1 MTEFRTEGV
10 LDIVLDQQSLK
21 DARSTVEKEIGDVTV
36 SVESDDIATGGGVT
50 NVTDGGMSARGSTT
64 SVTGLNSTLSRQ
76 TGVMESM
83 VALGEERNELLAETV
98 DLLDDE
104 FASGGVLSIGG
115 GPGGPGSGPSPG
127 DDTDIMEGAIGGGA
141 ARGLPSAAKI
151 AAGVTAPVIGAVA
164 GAAGTRLLQE
174 IGVTDVIEGAGE
186 DTGNVLD
193 ATPNI
198 LDSDTLSGILSRS
211 IGVQQGAGILDLALP
226 PFLQM
231 GDRENQKQLEN
242 IRKQTAPS
250 GDGNDGFG
258 DTLLDVFTS
267 SYSGITLDPGGG
279 DSGSSD
285 PTTAQDPPYFMP
297 GGSGEDPPFFRPPGP
312 TAVTGAGNT
321 QITTPISQRD
331 DLLGATARARPGER
345 YFGAGADRSTPGG
358 TATAGRTRP
367 PASASGGAGD
377 VQQSTE
383 VTVQADIQIETST
396 DDLQRELSR
405 ELDQLEQRIM
415 RAIPEQSDSISREMQ
430 QSFQRKI

>member
-1 MTEFRTEGV
+1 
-10 LDIVLDQQSLK
+10 
-21 DARSTVEKEIGDVTV
+21 
-36 SVESDDIATGGGVT
+36 
-50 NVTDGGMSARGSTT
+50 
-64 SVTGLNSTLSRQ
+64 
-76 TGVMESM
+76 
-83 VALGEERNELLAETV
+83 
-98 DLLDDE
+98 
-104 FASGGVLSIGG
+104 
-115 GPGGPGSGPSPG
+115 
-127 DDTDIMEGAIGGGA
+127 
-141 ARGLPSAAKI
+141 
-151 AAGVTAPVIGAVA
+151 
-164 GAAGTRLLQE
+164 
-174 IGVTDVIEGAGE
+174 
-186 DTGNVLD
+186 
-193 ATPNI
+193 
-198 LDSDTLSGILSRS
+198 
-211 IGVQQGAGILDLALP
+211 
-226 PFLQM
+226 LQM
-231 GDRENQKQLEN
+231 GERENQKQLEN

-331 DLLGATARARPGER
+331 DLLGETARARPGER

-367 PASASGGAGD
+367 PASASGGAVD

-383 VTVQADIQIETST
+383 VTVRADIQIETPI
-396 DDLQRELSR
+396 DDLRREVSR

-415 RAIPEQSDSISREMQ
+415 RAIPEQSDSISRELQ
-430 QSFQRKI
+430 RSFQRKI

>member
-1 MTEFRTEGV
+1 MTEFRTEAV
-10 LDIVLDQQSLK
+10 LDIVLDQQSLE

-36 SVESDDIATGGGVT
+36 SVKSDDIATGGGVT
-50 NVTDGGMSARGSTT
+50 NVTGGRMSARGSTT
-64 SVTGLNSTLSRQ
+64 GVTGLNSTLSRQ

-104 FASGGVLSIGG
+104 FDSGGVLSIG
-115 GPGGPGSGPSPG
+115 GGPGSGPSPG
-127 DDTDIMEGAIGGGA
+127 DDTDIPEGVVGGGA

-151 AAGVTAPVIGAVA
+151 AAAVTSPVIGAVA
-164 GAAGTRLLQE
+164 GTAVTRLLQDT
-174 IGVTDVIEGAGE
+174 GVTDRIEGAGE

-211 IGVQQGAGILDLALP
+211 IGVQQGASILDFALP

-242 IRKQTAPS
+242 IRERTAPS

-285 PTTAQDPPYFMP
+285 PMTAQDPPYFMP

-312 TAVTGAGNT
+312 TAVAGVGNT

-331 DLLGATARARPGER
+331 GLLGATARARPGER
-345 YFGAGADRSTPGG
+345 YLDAGADPSTPGG

-383 VTVQADIQIETST
+383 VTVQADIQVETSA
-396 DDLQRELSR
+396 DDLRRELSR
-405 ELDQLEQRIM
+405 ELDRLEQRIL
-415 RAIPEQSDSISREMQ
+415 RKIPEQSDRISREMKQ
-430 QSFQRKI
+430 AFNRTI

>member
-1 MTEFRTEGV
+1 MTEFTTEGLLEIAV
-10 LDIVLDQQSLK
+10 DQQSLT
-21 DARSTVEKEIGDVTV
+21 DTRSTIEDEIGEVTV
-36 SVESDDIATGGGVT
+36 TAERTGVT
-50 NVTDGGMSARGSTT
+50 SVSDGGMSARGSTT
-64 SVTGLNSTLSRQ
+64 SVTGLESTLSEQSR
-76 TGVMESM
+76 VMQSM
-83 VALGEERNELLAETV
+83 VSLDEERNELLVEAV
-98 DLLDDE
+98 DLLDGE
-104 FASGGVLSIGG
+104 FDSGGVLSIGG
-115 GPGGPGSGPSPG
+115 GPGGPGS
-127 DDTDIMEGAIGGGA
+127 DYDTDIMEGAIGGGA

-164 GAAGTRLLQE
+164 GVAGTRFLQE

-198 LDSDTLSGILSRS
+198 LDSDTLAGLLSRS
-211 IGVQQGAGILDLALP
+211 IGVQQGASILDFALP

-242 IRKQTAPS
+242 IRERTAPS

-267 SYSGITLDPGGG
+267 SYSGITPDPGGG

-285 PTTAQDPPYFMP
+285 PTTAQDPAYFMP

-331 DLLGATARARPGER
+331 GLLGATARARPGER

-383 VTVQADIQIETST
+383 VTVQADIQVETSI

>member
-50 NVTDGGMSARGSTT
+50 NVTGGRMSARGSTT

-104 FASGGVLSIGG
+104 FDSGGVLSIG
-115 GPGGPGSGPSPG
+115 GGPGSGPSPG
-127 DDTDIMEGAIGGGA
+127 DDTDIIEGAIGGGT

-151 AAGVTAPVIGAVA
+151 AAAVTSPVIGGVVGTAV
-164 GAAGTRLLQE
+164 TRLLQDT
-174 IGVTDVIEGAGE
+174 GVTDRIEGAGE

-211 IGVQQGAGILDLALP
+211 IGVQQGASILDFALP

-242 IRKQTAPS
+242 IRERTAPS

-312 TAVTGAGNT
+312 TAVAGVGNT

-331 DLLGATARARPGER
+331 GLLGATARARPGER

-383 VTVQADIQIETST
+383 VTVQADIQVETSA
-396 DDLQRELSR
+396 DDLRRELSR
-405 ELDQLEQRIM
+405 ELDRLEQRIL
-415 RAIPEQSDSISREMQ
+415 RKIPEQSDRISREMKQ
-430 QSFQRKI
+430 AFDRTI

>member
-50 NVTDGGMSARGSTT
+50 NVTGGRMSARGSTT

-104 FASGGVLSIGG
+104 FDSGGVLSIG
-115 GPGGPGSGPSPG
+115 GGPGSGPSPG
-127 DDTDIMEGAIGGGA
+127 DDTDIIEGAIGGGT

-151 AAGVTAPVIGAVA
+151 AAGVTSPVIGGVVGTAV
-164 GAAGTRLLQE
+164 TRLLQDT
-174 IGVTDVIEGAGE
+174 GVTDRIEGAGE

-211 IGVQQGAGILDLALP
+211 IGVQQGASILDFALP

-242 IRKQTAPS
+242 IRERTAPS

-312 TAVTGAGNT
+312 TAVAGVGNT

-331 DLLGATARARPGER
+331 GLLGATARARPGER

-383 VTVQADIQIETST
+383 VTVQADIQVETSA
-396 DDLQRELSR
+396 DDLRRELSR
-405 ELDQLEQRIM
+405 ELDRLEQRIL
-415 RAIPEQSDSISREMQ
+415 RKIPEQSDRISREMKQ
-430 QSFQRKI
+430 AFDRTI